1 MRETSVDTR
10 DALATLGLAPG
21 ADLDAVRAA
30 FRRLVRTHHPDVAGP
45 GSNDR
50 TARLTEAY
58 RVLKQAADADGIVAG
73 APPPP
78 PEPPPAPT
86 APPGP
91 GVDAHPLG
99 GDALVL
105 DAPPDEA
112 YLALFDAAARL
123 GHIAY
128 FDRGEGII
136 ETIVRFEGGPS
147 CSVLITLQGR
157 AHGTEAFCTMD
168 SIEAAPT
175 PPLAPV
181 VDALAEELRAAGAGQ
196 VRGREPGSGQ
206 DGRSWA

>member
-1 MRETSVDTR
+1 VDTAE
-10 DALATLGLAPG
+10 ALAALGLSPG

-30 FRRLVRTHHPDVAGP
+30 FRRLVRTHHPDIAGP
-45 GSNDR
+45 GANDR
-50 TARLTEAY
+50 TAQLTEAY
-58 RVLKQAADADGIVAG
+58 RVLKQMADDDGIVRV
-73 APPPP
+73 APSARANA
-78 PEPPPAPT
+78 PASRDED
-86 APPGP
+86 AA
-91 GVDAHPLG
+91 GVDASSLG
-99 GDALVL
+99 GDSLVL

-128 FDRGEGII
+128 FDRQEGII

-181 VDALAEELRAAGAGQ
+181 IDALVEALSGPPASGPE
-196 VRGREPGSGQ
+196 VRGSVPGSGQ